1 MGVSTEHSKNK
12 GVCIFA
18 IGLSA
23 MTLIGQLFERLLEVL
38 MKRMMVVCSEVA

>member
-12 GVCIFA
+12 GVYIFA

-23 MTLIGQLFERLLEVL
+23 ITLVGQLFERLPALL
-38 MKRMMVVCSEVA
+38 AKRMMVVCSEVA